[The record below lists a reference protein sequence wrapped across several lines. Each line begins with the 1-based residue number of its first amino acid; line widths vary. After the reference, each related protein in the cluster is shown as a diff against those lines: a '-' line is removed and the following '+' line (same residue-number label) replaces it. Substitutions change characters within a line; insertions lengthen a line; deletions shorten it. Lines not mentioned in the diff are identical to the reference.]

1 MSFPDLTEIVYL
13 SNEQGKLFCMDKDGY
28 LRLITVNVK
37 QLPRG
42 YVDSNSLN
50 VEMTKQNIIKIED
63 KSRRDLQEAINKG
76 LTLDLNDTTSPIT
89 NEDHANDESLRKKL
103 RNTKVQ
109 VSTPLDKEEKTNN
122 DGLPLSGEMSEA

>member
-1 MSFPDLTEIVYL
+1 LEEVMSFPDLTEIVYL

-42 YVDSNSLN
+42 YVDNNPISA
-50 VEMTKQNIIKIED
+50 ETTKQTIIKIED
-63 KSRRDLQEAINKG
+63 KSRRDLQKAIEKG
-76 LTLDLNDTTSPIT
+76 LTLDLNDTTTSST
-89 NEDHANDESLRKKL
+89 ADEDHTNDESLRKKL

-109 VSTPLDKEEKTNN
+109 VSFPPAKEEEENGTH
-122 DGLPLSGEMSEA
+122 